1 MQIISQTKT
10 LAKTVLPEDLVARIQ
25 SLLHILSISRLR
37 GFDLHLNSPDRYVLE
52 DLIIP
57 ELVACKELDKI
68 LFVGCDW
75 YTKPYVKYFRDKE
88 YWTIEIDENKKKF
101 GSKRHIVDG
110 LQNLGNYI
118 ENDYFDLIVC
128 NGVFGWG
135 INNKEDTEVAI
146 KQCYSCLRPEGML
159 VLGWNDVSTYRPYF
173 AIGKCENLSKFQ
185 PYVFPPLSTAK
196 YLTENS
202 PTQHTFNFYLKPS
215 VQSGKE

>member
-10 LAKTVLPEDLVARIQ
+10 LAKTVLPDDLVARIQ
-25 SLLHILSISRLR
+25 SLLHILSISKLR

-57 ELVACKELDKI
+57 ELVARKELYKI

-75 YTKPYVKYFRDKE
+75 YTKSYTKYFKTKE
-88 YWTIEIDENKKKF
+88 YWTIEIDENKKRF

-110 LQNLGNYI
+110 LQNLGKYI
-118 ENDYFDLIVC
+118 EKDYFDLIVC

-135 INNKEDTEVAI
+135 INNKQDTETAI
-146 KQCYSCLRPEGML
+146 KQCYSCLRPEGIL

-173 AIGKCENLSKFQ
+173 AIAKCENLNKFN
-185 PYVFPPLSTAK
+185 PYIFPRLSTTQ

-202 PTQHTFNFYLKPS
+202 LTKHTYNFYIKPA
-215 VQSGKE
+215 VQLGKE